1 MTYIKKYKLL
11 VTSAILFIS
20 TSFVLPTT
28 HAATP
33 LQISTSTILSDAKNL
48 RPEVLALALKA
59 YNNAIQ
65 NGVGV
70 NNPLLTVI
78 DYSRHSDEKRLWVID
93 LRSSH
98 VIMNL
103 LVAHGKN
110 SGRMDAKHFS
120 NSPQS
125 RETSLG
131 LFVTEGTYMGH
142 NGLSLRLK
150 GLDKGFNNN
159 AESRAIVVH
168 GAPYVS
174 DAFAKQY
181 GRVGNSWG
189 CPAVDRQYAPKL
201 INTIKG
207 GSLIFS
213 YYPDANLL
221 LHSQYLQA

>member
-1 MTYIKKYKLL
+1 MTYRKKSK
-11 VTSAILFIS
+11 LFIASASLLIATSIFVS
-20 TSFVLPTT
+20 TTQ
-28 HAATP
+28 AATP
-33 LQISTSTILSDAKNL
+33 SQVSTSKILSEAKTL
-48 RPEVLALALKA
+48 SPKVLKLALKS
-59 YNNAIQ
+59 YNNAVR

-70 NNPLLTVI
+70 NKHLLTVI
-78 DYSRHSDEKRLWVID
+78 DYSRHSNEKRLWVID
-93 LRSSH
+93 LNSSH

-110 SGRMDAKHFS
+110 TGWMDAKHFS

-131 LFVTEGTYMGH
+131 LFETEGTYMGH

-150 GLDKGFNNN
+150 GLDKGFNDH

-189 CPAVDRQYAPKL
+189 CPAVDKKYAPEL
-201 INTIKG
+201 IKTIKG

-213 YYPDANLL
+213 YYPDAKFLS
-221 LHSQYLQA
+221 HSQYLQA